1 MQEES
6 AKQPLTGAGLLAAR
20 RRSVETSLGVVQV
33 RALGFAQL
41 AGMLGQLLDVS
52 SLGQA
57 ARALQGN
64 TGEPDQ
70 VQRVLTDPKV
80 ATVLPMI
87 ERVVAAGCIE
97 PKFGDDPSAGAVVA
111 DLPIE
116 DQFLLFT
123 EILELSGHSKK
134 AGEDIRP

>member
-1 MQEES
+1 VGEK
-6 AKQPLTGAGLLAAR
+6 ANGPLTSAGLLAAR
-20 RRSVETSLGVVQV
+20 RRNVETSLGFVQV

-52 SLGQA
+52 SLSQA

-64 TGEPDQ
+64 TGDTDQ

-123 EILELSGHSKK
+123 DIFDLSGHPKT
-134 AGEDIRP
+134 AGDGIRP